1 MKIDEL
7 LVISDDFRKIY
18 EMFPEWLK
26 SRLHLRKIEKGKII
40 HQKDEK
46 LDYFGILCTGTIEII
61 NELENGNVY
70 LIERNEAI
78 DFIGEVAIVSGYE
91 SSSVT
96 IRTLE
101 TCYMVFMSAE
111 DCRKLFEESVE
122 FYKIVTKKIA
132 QKLYN
137 NSYKSGIKFF
147 YPTKYII
154 ADYFVNYYYNN
165 IEDRVKIKETRDE
178 ISKEIGVN
186 VKTLN
191 RTIKALKEENYLDVE
206 RGKVVIDS
214 DAIDKLEDY
223 LEENRW

>member
-1 MKIDEL
+1 MNIDQL
-7 LVISDDFRKIY
+7 LESSKEFKKIY
-18 EMFPEWLK
+18 DMFPEWLN
-26 SRLHLRKIEKGKII
+26 SRIYIKKFDKGQIL

-46 LDYFGILCTGTIEII
+46 LDYFGILCIGTIEII

-70 LIERNEAI
+70 LIERNEPI

-101 TCYMVFMSAE
+101 TCYMVFMSAD
-111 DCRKLFEESVE
+111 DCRKLFEENID
-122 FYKIVTKKIA
+122 FYKMVTKKIA

-154 ADYFVNYYYNN
+154 ADYLANYYYNGS
-165 IEDRVKIKETRDE
+165 EDAVKITETREE

-186 VKTLN
+186 IKTLN
-191 RTIKALKEENYLDVE
+191 RTIKALKEDGCLNIIK
-206 RGKVVIDS
+206 GKVVIDS
-214 DAIDKLEDY
+214 DSIDKLEDY
-223 LEENRW
+223 IEENRW